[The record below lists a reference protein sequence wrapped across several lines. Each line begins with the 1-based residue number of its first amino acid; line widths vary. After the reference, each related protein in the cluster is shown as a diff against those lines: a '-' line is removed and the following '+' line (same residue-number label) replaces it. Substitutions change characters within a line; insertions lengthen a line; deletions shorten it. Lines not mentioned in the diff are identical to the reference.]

1 LVNFAGS
8 MAATV
13 LGLNK
18 PLGIKEVAKMRA
30 KMLSLTTLLA
40 VSVALSQ
47 PKEPI
52 QQIAQSV
59 GAIAAFWFILTTYLV
74 GAAWISVISAL
85 LPEWV
90 NRKAQTVQ
98 TQSARS
104 FLFGLIVVFVLGILI
119 IVLGEVGKTAP
130 PAGVLAV
137 LLLLVLLTGYS
148 LGWVP
153 VTWVIG
159 RRILAIVNWERNDLV
174 VALIGALSLHL
185 LLFLPI
191 IGWAVLFYWAV
202 VAVGI
207 WIVKS

>member
-1 LVNFAGS
+1 
-8 MAATV
+8 
-13 LGLNK
+13 
-18 PLGIKEVAKMRA
+18 MRA
-30 KMLSLTTLLA
+30 KLLGLTTLLA
-40 VSVALSQ
+40 ASVALCQ
-47 PKEPI
+47 PKETPI

-59 GAIAAFWFILTTYLV
+59 GAIAAFWFILTTYLIA
-74 GAAWISVISAL
+74 AAWISVISAL

-90 NRKAQTVQ
+90 NRKAQAIQ

-104 FLFGLIVVFVLGILI
+104 FLFGLIVVVVLGIFI

-130 PAGVLAV
+130 PAGALAG
-137 LLLLVLLTGYS
+137 LLLLVLVTGYS

-159 RRILAIVNWERNDLV
+159 RRIIAIVNWERNDLV

-185 LLFLPI
+185 LLFFPI
-191 IGWAVLFYWAV
+191 IGWAVLLYWAI
-202 VAVGI
+202 VAVGV

>member
-1 LVNFAGS
+1 

-18 PLGIKEVAKMRA
+18 PLGIKELAKMRA

>member
-1 LVNFAGS
+1 
-8 MAATV
+8 M
-13 LGLNK
+13 K
-18 PLGIKEVAKMRA
+18 A
-30 KMLSLTTLLA
+30 KMLGLTTLLA
-40 VSVALSQ
+40 VSVALCQ

-74 GAAWISVISAL
+74 VAAWVSVISAL

-90 NRKAQTVQ
+90 NRKAQAVQ

-104 FLFGLIVVFVLGILI
+104 FLFGLIVVVVLGIFI
-119 IVLGEVGKTAP
+119 AVLGEVGKTAP

-137 LLLLVLLTGYS
+137 LLFLVLLTGYS
-148 LGWVP
+148 IGWVP

-159 RRILAIVNWERNDLV
+159 RRILAIVNWERSDLV
-174 VALIGALSLHL
+174 IALVGALVLHL
-185 LLFLPI
+185 LLFFPV
-191 IGWAVLFYWAV
+191 IGWAILLYWAI